1 MADTNNF
8 DEKAKQIYE
17 SHMEEWE
24 KLYLGKIIAIDIDDK
39 NLVAVGENL
48 SKVGLEAKTRLPG
61 HRIFLRKVGK
71 NPCVARLWNITY
83 V

>member
-17 SHMEEWE
+17 SHMAEWE
-24 KLYLGKIIAIDIDDK
+24 KLYMGKIIAIDIDEK
-39 NLVAVGENL
+39 NLAAVGDNL
-48 SKVGLEAKTRLPG
+48 SKVGLEARTRLPG

-71 NPCVARLWNITY
+71 NPSVARLWNITY

>member
-17 SHMEEWE
+17 SHIEEWE
-24 KLYLGKIIAIDIDDK
+24 KLYLGKIIAIDIDEN
-39 NLVAVGENL
+39 NLAAVGDNL
-48 SKVGLEAKTRLPG
+48 NKVGLEVRTRLPG

-71 NPCVARLWNITY
+71 NSSVARLRNITY